1 MPSLRPAENMHFPIE
16 TSIATVCLSG
26 SLPEKLEAIAH
37 AGFDAVEIF
46 ENDLIQFDGT
56 PQQVRDLTKKH
67 GLRVSLYQPFRDLEG
82 VLNPVIRKRTFERL
96 ERKLQLMQ
104 ELETDMI
111 LLCSNVGECSGDMDV
126 IVQDL
131 KEAAELAAKYNM
143 KIAYEALS
151 WGISRMKPWLMNRN
165 TCQQVGDV
173 MENRGESK
181 SSESRDLPRY
191 VLVTPEN
198 HIS

>member
-1 MPSLRPAENMHFPIE
+1 MSSLRDADMRFPIE

-56 PQQVRDLTKKH
+56 PHDVRDLNRKH
-67 GLRVSLYQPFRDLEG
+67 GLRISMYQPFRDLEG
-82 VLNPVIRKRTFERL
+82 ILNPMIRKRTFERL
-96 ERKLQLMQ
+96 ERKLQLMRD
-104 ELETDMI
+104 LETDLI
-111 LLCSNVGECSGDMDV
+111 LLCSNVGECSGDMEV

-131 KEAAELAAKYNM
+131 REAAELAAEYNM

-151 WGISRMKPWLMNRN
+151 WGS
-165 TCQQVGDV
+165 CASGDV
-173 MENRGESK
+173 AG
-181 SSESRDLPRY
+181 
-191 VLVTPEN
+191 
-198 HIS
+198 

>member
-1 MPSLRPAENMHFPIE
+1 MPSLSPAEHMHFPIE

-56 PQQVRDLTKKH
+56 PQQVRDLTRKH
-67 GLRVSLYQPFRDLEG
+67 GLRVSMYQPFRDLEG

-104 ELETDMI
+104 ELETDLI
-111 LLCSNVGECSGDMDV
+111 LLCSNVGECTGDMDV

-131 KEAAELAAKYNM
+131 REAAELAAKYGM

-151 WGISRMKPWLMNRN
+151 WGTSRVKPWLIDRN
-165 TCQQVGDV
+165 ACQQVGDV
-173 MENRGESK
+173 MENRREGGPPQ
-181 SSESRDLPRY
+181 SRDLP
-191 VLVTPEN
+191 
-198 HIS
+198 